1 MIVPSNKHLKNVPP
15 HDRPAYRTPATLNA
29 ESSRT
34 QYPHARILLVDD
46 EEANLA
52 MLSRL
57 LKYAGYENLFKTRD
71 GAEVVTLV
79 DSLEPDL
86 ICLDLNMPGIDGY
99 EVLRRLGEVIPR
111 TTYLPILMLT
121 GEATPGTLQ
130 RALSLGASDFV
141 AKPFE
146 PDEVRLR
153 IHNLLVPRFMHLELQ
168 ESNRLL
174 ESRVRDRTHDLE
186 QAQLEMLQRLARAS
200 EFRDDE
206 TGQHTRRVGRSAAL
220 LARCHGLT
228 DEFTDLI
235 AKAAE
240 LHDVGKIGVPD
251 GILLKK
257 GKLSDVEFEMMK
269 AHTHIGAEI
278 LEGGKTALIQ
288 LAREIAAAHHE
299 KWDGSGYPHGLR
311 GEAIPISA
319 RIVAIADFFDALTHD
334 RPYRK
339 AWAIDRT
346 LQEISSQSG
355 KHFDPNLVSCFLDLP
370 HNELI

>member
-15 HDRPAYRTPATLNA
+15 HDRPAYRTPVTLNA

-46 EEANLA
+46 EETNLA

-71 GAEVVTLV
+71 AAEVVTLV
-79 DSLEPDL
+79 DSLQPDL

-174 ESRVRDRTHDLE
+174 ESRVRKRTHELE

-278 LEGGKTALIQ
+278 LEGGRTALIQ
-288 LAREIAAAHHE
+288 LAREIAGAHHE

-339 AWAIDRT
+339 AWSINRT